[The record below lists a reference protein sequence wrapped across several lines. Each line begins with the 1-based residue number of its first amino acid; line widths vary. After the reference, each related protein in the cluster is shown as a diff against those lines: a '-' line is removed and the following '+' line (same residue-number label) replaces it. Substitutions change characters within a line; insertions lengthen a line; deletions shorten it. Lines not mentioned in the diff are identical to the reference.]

1 MAEIMMRIDDVRF
14 EDGKLWRP
22 RYEKLIDYTRAPRS
36 FQFEPAF
43 MLQSAKRG
51 EEAEVRVIFS
61 LLSSENV
68 AFDVLPDGSVRWK
81 LLSDPF
87 LQAALEVSVLDAPE
101 NRVCQVLWRRT
112 GAPLTA
118 LQICCRH
125 TEGGPKAYTDEWA
138 WTVVDGGICL
148 VVIDPGEDLPK
159 LVPAQNVVSPIFDQR
174 TIRFLG
180 IDQHSRPV
188 YDLFVKGGEDIP
200 PDLVPEPAFRVVHG
214 QDFDFPI
221 ALDLPAL
228 YADARFEADAGGQAD
243 MLYVVPTARPA
254 SLAGVPVS
262 SEGDKCTIQWRRPPL
277 EKCMTGVPEA
287 TTDPCRQWSTS
298 NFYAKLRNGANQE
311 LRVDPTVIEPPAC
324 DASGV
329 CGPPRSADE

>member
-1 MAEIMMRIDDVRF
+1 MAEIKVRIDDVRF
-14 EDGKLWRP
+14 EKGKLWRP
-22 RYEKLIDYTRAPRS
+22 RYEKLIDYSHAPKG

-43 MLQSAKRG
+43 LLQSARKG

-61 LLSSENV
+61 IPSTENV

-81 LLSDPF
+81 LLSDP
-87 LQAALEVSVLDAPE
+87 ASVEVSVLDAPE
-101 NRVCQVLWRRT
+101 NRVCQVVWRRT
-112 GAPLTA
+112 GARLAA

-125 TEGGPKAYTDEWA
+125 TEGGPRAYTDEWA

-148 VVIDPGEDLPK
+148 VIIDPGEDLPK
-159 LVPAQNVVSPIFDQR
+159 LVPAQNAASPLFDQR

-188 YDLFVKGGEDIP
+188 YDLFMEGAKDIP
-200 PDLVPEPAFRVVHG
+200 PDLIPEPAFRAVHG
-214 QDFDFPI
+214 QSLDFPI
-221 ALDLPAL
+221 ALDLPDF
-228 YADARFEADAGGQAD
+228 YGDARFEAGPDGQAD
-243 MLYVVPTARPA
+243 MLYSVPATRPA
-254 SLAGVPVS
+254 SLAGAPVNPG
-262 SEGDKCTIQWRRPPL
+262 GDKCTIQWRRPFL
-277 EKCMTGVPEA
+277 EKCATGVTEA
-287 TTDPCRQWSTS
+287 TTNPCRQGSTS
-298 NFYAKLRNGANQE
+298 NFYAKLRNGANAE